1 MKNVIC
7 IDYSITSK
15 DDLKLICN
23 KYSFKYD
30 ELLSNKNKFD
40 FYKIFIDLN
49 TYRMFA
55 YILNKNKSKIE
66 FTDGVDIFL
75 NAIEPEK
82 ITQETKLEVNS
93 SLSVELDID
102 VILDKIHKYGIGSL
116 LREEKEF
123 LDNSSKI

>member
-1 MKNVIC
+1 M
-7 IDYSITSK
+7 
-15 DDLKLICN
+15 
-23 KYSFKYD
+23 
-30 ELLSNKNKFD
+30 
-40 FYKIFIDLN
+40 
-49 TYRMFA
+49 
-55 YILNKNKSKIE
+55 
-66 FTDGVDIFL
+66 